1 MDKEQIKQEL
11 KMAYKE
17 REYKQEMLNF
27 VDRDFVDVVIYEI
40 KAIDCKIKAL
50 KNMLDKKSK
59 FDYCGVDYSD
69 YKESNREYWNNYLRG
84 LSNAFIP
91 LKKESSA
98 TKLND
103 SL

>member
-40 KAIDCKIKAL
+40 KAIDCKIESL
-50 KNMLDKKSK
+50 KKMLDKKPEV
-59 FDYCGVDYSD
+59 DYCGVDYCD
-69 YKESNREYWNNYLRG
+69 CKEGNRAYWNNYLRG

>member
-11 KMAYKE
+11 KIAYKE

-40 KAIDCKIKAL
+40 KAIDCKIEAL
-50 KNMLDKKSK
+50 KNMLEDKNEIQQIKTADFWNK
-59 FDYCGVDYSD
+59 HI
-69 YKESNREYWNNYLRG
+69 ESFMNMAVNIKNV
-84 LSNAFIP
+84 
-91 LKKESSA
+91 KKESPA